1 MLGFITQLAPTA
13 PEVSFFQWMIWG
25 SVAMI
30 LYFILAYF
38 VLMRMFPADVE
49 HIEGAREF
57 INDYVRSLGKWTRAQ
72 KNTLFAFSVAVV
84 LWVSPS
90 IISIIYGPDSDVMKS
105 YDSHFPEAIAAMVGG
120 LLLFFLPVDIKKGQ
134 MTMTWKEGMEG
145 IEWGTLLLFG
155 GGMALGGL
163 MYSTGLSQWVGQ
175 GIKDLLGNN
184 PSEWVFVGVF
194 CVVTLLLSEITS
206 HTASINLIGPI
217 AISTAAALGVNPLT
231 FCIALMIAVN
241 SSFAT
246 PIGSPTHMLV
256 YATGNYRFSDFMKI
270 GLPMNFIILAANI
283 FIVSIIFP
291 L

>member
-1 MLGFITQLAPTA
+1 
-13 PEVSFFQWMIWG
+13 MIWG

-30 LYFILAYF
+30 IYFVLAYF

-145 IEWGTLLLFG
+145 VEWGTLLLFG

-217 AISTAAALGVNPLT
+217 AISTAVSMGFSPIPLAVGLAL
-231 FCIALMIAVN
+231 
-241 SSFAT
+241 SSSLGFMMPVST
-246 PIGSPTHMLV
+246 PPNAIV
-256 YATGNYRFSDFMKI
+256 YASGYIPITKMIKSGF
-270 GLPMNFIILAANI
+270 FIDLVGILLVTI
-283 FIVSIIFP
+283 PVVMLLVKFVMGG
-291 L
+291 